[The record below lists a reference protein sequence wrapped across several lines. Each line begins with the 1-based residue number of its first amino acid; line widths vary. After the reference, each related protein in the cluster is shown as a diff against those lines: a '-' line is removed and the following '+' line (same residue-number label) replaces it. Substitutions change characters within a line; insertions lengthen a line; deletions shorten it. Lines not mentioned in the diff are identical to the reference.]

1 MESVLSNEV
10 YVYLTINGKKIPF
23 ITGTVVVMWIVVA
36 IIVVAAFIMARK
48 IKDIPEGAQ
57 SVGELIIDFMNNFC
71 KEQIGHHGAAFMPYL
86 TTLIM
91 FLAVSNL
98 IAIVNFIPS
107 GEFLAKVFNNP
118 ELSEFNFSLHPP
130 TKSFNVT
137 LALALM
143 SLAVVIYAEFKYQG
157 GKRWAQGFYK
167 PSPIF
172 GFIRILDYFARPMSL
187 CFRLFGNIMGATIV
201 MTLLYGVLPIIAP
214 SIVGLYFD
222 IFDGGL
228 QAFVFVF
235 LTSLYIGE
243 AVESAE

>member
-1 MESVLSNEV
+1 MEQALGNEV
-10 YVYLTINGKKIPF
+10 YVYLTVNGKKVPF
-23 ITGTVVVMWIVVA
+23 ITETVVVMWVVVA
-36 IIVVAAFIMARK
+36 IIAAAAFLMARK
-48 IKDIPEGAQ
+48 IKDVPEGAQ
-57 SVGELIIDFMNNFC
+57 SVGELILDFMNNFC
-71 KEQIGHHGAAFMPYL
+71 EEQIGHRGAAFVPYL

-91 FLAVSNL
+91 FLAVSNI
-98 IAIVNFIPS
+98 IALVNFIPS
-107 GEFLAKVFNNP
+107 GDFLAKVFNNP
-118 ELSEFNFSLHPP
+118 ELSEFKFALHPP
-130 TKSFNVT
+130 TRNFNVT

-143 SLAVVIYAEFKYQG
+143 SMAVVIYSEFRYQG
-157 GKRWAQGFYK
+157 IKRWAQGFYK

-187 CFRLFGNIMGATIV
+187 CFRLFGNIMGAMIV
-201 MTLLYGVLPIIAP
+201 MTLLYGAAPIIAP

-243 AVESAE
+243 AVEIEE